1 MSAVS
6 NQQTEQATGIQRHTG
21 VVTPQALLPA
31 RVNRLYSAMLEHRMM
46 LEHLAATKA
55 ERSPLNGNEL
65 TRGSEATLAGAIVDL
80 LPEDI
85 LLLSG
90 RNVSGAAMKG
100 MPLRDVIPALGE
112 HNLEAHHNAFGNR
125 NIFLL
130 SEEEDLCTAA
140 IARAK
145 FLNQGRVIM
154 AVSSR
159 EFSTSQKDLLPA
171 VGAQKL
177 PVVFVTPGAIEDSN
191 RTTFKDAL
199 PVIAVDRDDA
209 IAIDRVCQEATR
221 RARQG
226 HGPALIECADFA
238 GVDGSRRDP
247 ISILEDYMKQRRVWS
262 DEWKRDLVRRFQAE
276 LNAS

>member
-1 MSAVS
+1 M
-6 NQQTEQATGIQRHTG
+6 GIQLQTA
-21 VVTPQALLPA
+21 VATPPALLPA

-46 LEHLAATKA
+46 LDHLAATKA
-55 ERSPLNGNEL
+55 EMSPLKGSEL
-65 TRGSEATLAGAIVDL
+65 TGCSEATLAGAIVDL

-90 RNVSGAAMKG
+90 GNVSGAVMKG
-100 MPLRDVIPALGE
+100 MPLRVVISALGK

-125 NIFLL
+125 NIFLV
-130 SEEEDLCTAA
+130 SEQEDFCAEA

-145 FLNQGRVIM
+145 FLNQGRVVM

-159 EFSTSQKDLLPA
+159 EFSSLQKDLLPA
-171 VGAQKL
+171 AGAQKL
-177 PVVFVTPGAIEDSN
+177 PVVFVTPAAIEDSN
-191 RTTFKDAL
+191 RTAFKDSF

-226 HGPALIECADFA
+226 HGPALIECVDFA

-247 ISILEDYMKQRRVWS
+247 ISFLEDYMKQRRVWS
-262 DEWKRDLVRRFQAE
+262 DDWKRDLVRRIQAE
-276 LNAS
+276 LNAI